1 MKLSFVKLFA
11 VTIIILFSNVVFAQS
26 VVDSSLSNS
35 LAFKRNK
42 PREMPPLYFSQEY
55 YNYHLQERFQILR
68 LANAGDPNAQ
78 HELGLRYLLG
88 RGFPAD
94 TVVAVY
100 WMQRSADQN
109 HIGANYNLAICMMN
123 GWGTPWDPYSAFNRF
138 LFAAQN
144 GMSSAQYAIGLF
156 YLEDLVVK
164 RNLQT
169 ASEWVKSS
177 IQGGYKE
184 ANETLLSI
192 NERIE
197 QERKAKKDDE
207 KKSVLLFIEF
217 DVDTTKVP
225 SDTLLIED
233 YQRSITADSSGQ
245 NNSIFKTKEQLTSDT
260 TEFNKLKERAVAGSP
275 EGMTLLGYLYLKGIG
290 TPKQTIHG
298 ASLLLQAIRLESLRA
313 ARILVD
319 MVQSTDFSK
328 MLIKEVNSGNR
339 EARYVIAG
347 MNHLGLDNQLTKET
361 ELRYLRENASNNHI
375 PSLLELGSRYYSGE
389 EVVADYEKAFDFW
402 AKAAD
407 AGSLE
412 AMLKLSFVQLLSGR
426 LDGISTYVPLIE
438 EAEQSGSITAQI
450 ALGYCY
456 EMGYGVQQNKAE
468 AAQLYRKAAMRGS
481 QNAFN
486 ALKKLYDVGRPVD
499 PTFN

>member
-1 MKLSFVKLFA
+1 MKLSFVKIFIIT
-11 VTIIILFSNVVFAQS
+11 VTALLNNAAFAQS
-26 VVDSSLSNS
+26 VIDSSLSNS

-42 PREMPPLYFSQEY
+42 PREMPPLYFSPEY
-55 YNYHLQERFQILR
+55 YNYHLQERFHILR

-109 HIGANYNLAICMMN
+109 HIGANYNLAICLMN
-123 GWGTPWDPYSAFNRF
+123 GWGTQWDPYNAFKRF

-169 ASEWVKSS
+169 AYEWVKSS
-177 IQGGYKE
+177 IQGGYTE

-192 NERIE
+192 NERIN
-197 QERKAKKDDE
+197 QERSQKKKE
-207 KKSVLLFIEF
+207 ENKSVLLFIEF
-217 DVDTTKVP
+217 DIDTTKAP
-225 SDTLLIED
+225 TDTLLIED
-233 YQRSITADSSGQ
+233 YLRSIIADSVLQ
-245 NNSIFKTKEQLTSDT
+245 VDERFNNKEKLIADTSQ
-260 TEFNKLKERAVAGSP
+260 FNKLIERAAAGSP
-275 EGMTLLGYLYLKGIG
+275 EGMTLLGYFYINGIG
-290 TPKQTIHG
+290 TSKRPIEG

-313 ARILVD
+313 ARILVEEA
-319 MVQSTDFSK
+319 QSKEFSA
-328 MLIKEVNSGNR
+328 MLIREVNNGSK
-339 EARYVIAG
+339 EARYVMAG
-347 MNHLGLDNQLTKET
+347 LNHFGLINQLTKET
-361 ELRYLRENASNNHI
+361 EFRYLKDNAASNHI
-375 PSLLELGSRYYSGE
+375 PSLLELGSRYFSGE
-389 EVVADYEKAFDFW
+389 EVITDQGKAFDFW
-402 AKAAD
+402 ARAAD
-407 AGSLE
+407 EGSLE
-412 AMLKLSFVQLLSGR
+412 AMLKLSFVQLLNGR
-426 LDGISTYVPLIE
+426 LEGISMYIPLIK

-456 EMGYGVQQNKAE
+456 EMGFGVQQNKAE
-468 AAQLYRKAAMRGS
+468 AVRLYRNAAMRGS
-481 QNAFN
+481 QNAYN
-486 ALKKLYDVGRPVD
+486 ALKKLYDVNRPVD